1 MNGEPIKPLPQE
13 MRDAAPVLTRL
24 QEAGHTAVFVG
35 GCVRD
40 MLLGLPLKDVDI
52 ASSASPEEVMDLYP
66 NSIPTGLQ
74 HGTVTVRH
82 GGELYEVTT
91 FRTEGEYA
99 DHRRPSEVS
108 FIRELAGDLQRRDF
122 TINAMALHPDG
133 ALVDPFGGMSD
144 LRRGLIRAVGNPE
157 ARFGEDALRMLRA
170 VRFASVYGFRLSHST
185 WRALLG
191 HRGSLKHVAMERI
204 GLELDRIAAKGSIS
218 SGVSWLY
225 ASGLAECFKEPL
237 LLPDGL
243 LPHPGPA
250 HKHKMLHRKNEAAD
264 SLSGRLAALD
274 KLADGEQRW
283 QGLFIVLGMDKDMA
297 GEWFRR
303 LRYSRARKEK
313 LESVLSIHRRMT
325 GCGDKPVSS
334 EWHAAVLGIGAE
346 AAESWLRLMEEAAS
360 AGLGLDFE
368 ALPPGCESSAAE
380 IRTWMERMPVRGI
393 GGLAVDG
400 KDIQQR
406 IGARPGPW
414 MGRLLERLA
423 LEAAGQS
430 IPNERQPLLERAAE
444 LYDQEQG
451 GMAPS

>member
-1 MNGEPIKPLPQE
+1 MNGEPITSLPLE
-13 MRDAAPVLTRL
+13 MRDAAPVLRRL

-52 ASSASPEEVMDLYP
+52 ASSASPEEVMELYP
-66 NSIPTGLQ
+66 DSIPTGLQ

-133 ALVDPFGGMSD
+133 VLEDPFGGMSD
-144 LRRGLIRAVGNPE
+144 LRRRLIRAVGDPE

-170 VRFASVYGFRLSHST
+170 VRFSSVYGFRLSHST
-185 WRALLG
+185 WRALLR

-204 GLELDRIAAKGSIS
+204 GLELDRIVAKGSIG
-218 SGVSWLY
+218 SGASWLH
-225 ASGLAECFKEPL
+225 ASGLLECFKEPL
-237 LLPDGL
+237 LLPGGQ
-243 LPHPGPA
+243 LPRPGPA
-250 HKHKMLHRKNEAAD
+250 HKKRHGEKKAAD
-264 SLSGRLAALD
+264 SLLGRLAALD
-274 KLADGEQRW
+274 KLSDGEQRW

-313 LESVLSIHRRMT
+313 LESVLSIHRWMT
-325 GCGDKPVSS
+325 VSGDKPTSS
-334 EWHAAVLGIGAE
+334 EWHAAVLGIGEE
-346 AAESWLRLMEEAAS
+346 AAESWLRLMEAAAS

-380 IRTWMERMPVRGI
+380 IRTWMEQMPVRGI

-400 KDIQQR
+400 KDIQHR

-414 MGRLLERLA
+414 MGRLLEQLA
-423 LEAAGQS
+423 LEAAGGAV
-430 IPNERQPLLERAAE
+430 PNEQKPLLERAAE
-444 LYDQEQG
+444 LYEQKQG
-451 GMAPS
+451 GTPS

>member
-1 MNGEPIKPLPQE
+1 MPLPAE
-13 MRDAAPVLTRL
+13 MRHAAPVLLRL

-52 ASSASPEEVMDLYP
+52 ASSASPEEVMELYP

-122 TINAMALHPDG
+122 TINAMALHHDG
-133 ALVDPFGGMSD
+133 TLEDPYGGMAD

-170 VRFASVYGFRLSHST
+170 VRFAAVYGFRLSHST

-204 GLELDRIAAKGSIS
+204 GLELDRIAEKGSIR
-218 SGVSWLY
+218 SGASWLY
-225 ASGLAECFKEPL
+225 ASGLLECLKEPL
-237 LLPDGL
+237 PL
-243 LPHPGPA
+243 PGPA
-250 HKHKMLHRKNEAAD
+250 HQHVKPKHGQKEAAD
-264 SLSGRLAALD
+264 SLLGRLAALD

-283 QGLFIVLGMDKDMA
+283 QGLFIVLGMDKDLA

-313 LESVLSIHRRMT
+313 LESVLSIHRRMA
-325 GCGDKPVSS
+325 GSGDKPAAA

-346 AAESWLRLMEEAAS
+346 AAESWLRLMEAAAS

-368 ALPPGCESSAAE
+368 ALPTGCESAAAE
-380 IRTWMERMPVRGI
+380 IRVWMERMPVRGI

-400 KDIQQR
+400 KDIQQV
-406 IGARPGPW
+406 IGTRPGPW

-423 LEAAGQS
+423 LEAAGGAV
-430 IPNERQPLLERAAE
+430 PNEQKPLLDRAAE
-444 LYDQEQG
+444 LHEQKQG
-451 GMAPS
+451 GAPS